1 MASNMRDLERL
12 LQKGRKSSRRVP
24 VKAGSWLSNAMKSV
38 GYSSMDILN
47 DMMPNTVA
55 LGQSAAQSATDIKD
69 SIRNLGSQRGKL
81 KSAFNGSIYGQLTKE
96 AIQNTIADFK
106 SGDFYN
112 RSRELE
118 YAEKAMTSDDD
129 DFDFGFD
136 DDFDDT
142 EDFDANLD
150 SDDDGASVS
159 INRSH
164 KGRNEATRI
173 TLVNNIGPDSAIVKA
188 TELQTQVTA
197 KGVGILVDAGKA
209 NTQVSL
215 AIMNRIGSDVNR
227 GMTVINQT
235 ISDTGTTIASSIDKF
250 SAISGKY
257 YDDSLALYTRMA
269 DSLDIIKQ
277 QTAVGA
283 AASAIRDAKDVP
295 NVLDM
300 FSGGTISIS
309 DYKKFVRKNF
319 GNWVDN
325 SFVASQVKNMLE
337 DTDTLG
343 SIIQSPLRSIAKNI
357 AEQFIPNMVQR
368 SMKEFDRSVGEFAV
382 TALTKLGSQEDSSNP
397 IISALASIF
406 GIRNKMNTRVDK
418 RNYEKGAVPFDGIT
432 HRTIND
438 VIPTYLRQ
446 IASALTGKEEFAFDY
461 NEGVYRSLS
470 EIKEKHKSDLEYEK
484 LSPFSTDISQ
494 FNEMLSKTYTAATKE
509 QLSAI
514 ENDFKTFLSKMVDV
528 GGIPNYR
535 KKAGRGDFGEI
546 TDYISEL
553 LDMPNDRRSADII
566 RNALEGRY
574 KAGLGSENIRMFGR
588 SVQEARN
595 NVSRMT
601 AEREANQLKYND
613 NLIDNGLE
621 SFDNATMRLKR
632 KGYYGNT
639 RVSDSRG
646 PLADKYGHKPTYYL
660 REILKT
666 LTGGIS
672 VNVIGSTSPNNGSS
686 PSDLYTSLIDE
697 EQNQFRRERAIVNTT
712 SEATRIKDLDGG
724 KLDLDSDVDFNDE
737 TMTAN
742 SQRYFSGVVDEERGT
757 RKKSIFEKFSN
768 APGTIGKWM
777 RGISATINKSS
788 AIAQTSLNT
797 ANEFIYTIL
806 FGNEKGRKGLGAAF
820 DYIWAGM
827 KLQFKKVGTFVNDRI
842 LKPIDDLLFGDNGIV
857 TKLKQ
862 SEVFKGF
869 KDKASKVKDRI
880 SGALFGKKIENP
892 DGTTGYEGGLL
903 SNTLN
908 ELKDVGTRVKESI
921 VGKKGPD
928 GKSLPIE
935 KDNSVFGN
943 LKKIGLRISDSIYTT
958 LGLDDK
964 GKGGGRL
971 SIREAAAT
979 GLKSVWSH
987 TKNRFDEWTDL
998 LLGERTKGDKINT
1011 VKDGVT
1017 SFANEMK
1024 GKSGKLGAGA
1034 VLGAVGTGLLSGK
1047 LGILGSIFLP
1057 GGPIGG
1063 ALLGTGIAMIT
1074 QSNTLKDKLFGP
1086 TDADGKRTG
1095 GIISKEIID
1104 FVSDNKTGIKLGAFA
1119 GLASSFGLL
1128 PAMFFPGGPIGGA
1141 LAGGAISLAHKA
1153 GLFNTMLYGVD
1164 GDKNNPT
1171 GGLTKKFKD
1180 IFGKSKNLKGL
1191 ALDASMG
1198 AGLGIMGSFFLPG
1211 GPIVG
1216 AMLGSAASIAMNTE
1230 KFKSMLFGNV
1240 NEETG
1245 KREGGLFGRFKGYM
1259 DKKIF
1264 NPLAKTIETAQAD
1277 FMFFVKD
1284 KMVRPLA
1291 SAIAPITNKFTEAG
1305 EYVASSFKDMVSGIG
1320 KKFYDTVTK
1329 PLGDTIDK
1337 WIITPLK
1344 KIATGIFGMVTR
1356 VIGSIISAP
1365 FRAIGWIGQ
1374 SIFASDKRRG
1384 ANEASVERSKQAW
1397 GDAKTAFATSRE
1409 NAGGGVKGLFSGL
1422 WSGAKAL
1429 GSGNIAAF
1437 SKETREAGR
1446 WGWRGAGRYATPDK
1460 NPKSIDNQLKEQYAS
1475 EHERRLAEINAKYS
1489 DGNWKKKQ
1497 SKLNKAKP
1505 GTIAGVQS
1513 EVSNLSEPLDKID
1526 NNTTTSADEATK
1538 ISSKIDTV
1546 INNEND
1552 HSSKTNNLLDNIK
1565 NILSGISTKIKAS
1578 TFGDSDGEEYE
1589 LGQGSIPNKKA
1600 SKNKAPRVNRT
1611 KLSRPI
1617 TFSSSTNG
1625 KYESSE
1631 SSTSDYESIGF
1642 NDGSRKNQKAQTKI
1656 ASNVSD
1662 IADSVHGQL
1671 NGVGSNVNKIY
1682 RLLLKHFGE
1691 RDEDIKGDNNKT
1703 YQGFFGKLRTKF
1715 NRPLKALKGLTLA
1728 PFIAVRDIGFGMF
1741 ESVKNAAG
1749 SIVRGATSFA
1759 TGVGKA
1765 ALSIL
1770 EIPVNI
1776 TRLMVNITKMIG
1788 PAIGNALFQ
1797 TVKLV
1802 GDGLHLAATTLISG
1816 VASIGRTM
1824 FNAAKGFGEFV
1835 GTTLAGVGNLL
1846 WGAGK
1851 LGGRVL
1857 GGAGKVLQGGAGLL
1871 GGLLGGAGSAL
1882 FGIGSAIGSRV
1893 GGAINSVK
1901 MRMLKSKAKPV
1912 YVVGGVLDQVRV
1924 VDDVTHVNGFGD
1936 KSVKLFEKMA
1946 LLASGKLGTAVGRG
1960 GSGSQPM
1967 NLTLFGNTGKKIKE
1981 ENELTTRIAENSEDA
1996 IRAKQAVDDKAAQ
2009 DAEYRTKVTT
2019 ALSNLNTTTETHHSV
2034 WSSIFGLK
2042 GILTGALILLAPLII
2057 KNFSK
2062 IAGWIGNAVAKAV
2075 PAIVKTL
2082 ANSLRSIFYKNSGSG
2097 NGFELGKNGTVVL
2110 DENGVPSIAETGDT
2124 SALGSIGNL
2133 IMPKRTIIDSR
2144 TGKAH
2149 NVREWTHLS
2158 GAMVNATRGKAS
2170 KLAKKGIKL
2179 YNVAKG
2185 SKAAKWAGSAI
2196 ASGKSI
2202 VGQGKA
2208 WQTAYSSLKA
2218 AGVDNAAK
2226 YATDTIGGG
2235 RLGKVMTMANTGAES
2250 LTKIAGKAKDKV
2262 VTAAKSNGTISK
2274 FIDLAKE
2281 AVSFLKT
2288 KIDDFLLKHN
2298 SKMGGK
2304 LAQWLGKMTT
2314 SLSEKVVSKFG
2325 PKITSVMAKLST
2337 AASTLLLSDVAWG
2350 ALGALNANPAQV
2362 FQVNKKDVDW
2372 KMQLIARFWKGIMS
2386 TSFFSIIDLVIQIVS
2401 SLLGFDLGS
2410 ELCVQMYKLISS
2422 DKKDAKLDASREKFK
2437 EEYDTYSQEEYAA
2450 YVENAKKN
2458 GESYMSYEEFMQSG
2472 LGTKFEDYNARE
2484 NRTVVKKVMDGASVV
2499 GGGIVKGAKAVVTAP
2514 VKLAKAVGS
2523 GIKSAGT
2530 GVASAFKNAFTGAK
2544 DPASKVMGIL
2554 SGKDSSGSM
2563 AQDAADAVVSA
2574 TLAPLNF
2581 VTSGLRNALG
2591 FVSKSMGDMD
2601 KVSKDVDDAA
2611 DVFATDVNGNNYFK
2625 SKAKTN
2631 TFSGLVS
2638 NMMFSVLRG
2647 TMSPLF
2653 FLKTGLSGDK
2663 NKTSIFGKLK
2673 NAGSWLLDKLGFGKK
2688 TNVDETGGSGGFGGD
2703 VYFSQNDPRIAN
2715 APYKLSDG
2723 RYDTMGN
2730 RGCGPTAM
2738 AMVANSVGGRGLDPL
2753 SMANDATKAGFS
2765 TDVGTTPGFFD
2776 YEANK
2781 LGIGSSRMPAS
2792 KSNISTSLSSGN
2804 PVIIQGSDTNPNSPF
2819 TPQGHYVVG
2828 TKVDGDRVAIK
2839 DPRGPQYSGLYDINT
2854 VTSGASN
2861 MWSFG
2866 GKGGVTGIRY
2876 GRKRKGGFGGLTAEA
2891 VVKVAAGEI
2900 GYIEKAS
2907 NSQLDDKTANPGDA
2921 NYTKYGVVTGTNGD
2935 YWCASFVCWCFMQ
2948 AAGSKQAATAALCG
2962 GFSAACNS
2970 MMNAFKTAQRFD
2982 KTPRVGDCIFF
2993 VGTRHGGAN
3002 HIGIVCGI
3010 DDQNVY
3016 TIEGNTS
3023 GGSTVVDN
3031 GGCVAAKQYPLN
3043 YAKILGY
3050 GHPVFDTAVSS
3061 TFNGLTDLSKGN
3073 TNGTTTVST
3082 NNTGTSTSSN
3092 TLSTGGIA
3100 SIGEFL
3106 SGYANAFMS
3115 PLLKSFGFNTDDSI
3129 DSTSTDVS
3137 STVSTNG
3144 TGTSDITY
3152 SAGDDY
3158 IGKYVRKYESGSKG
3172 SAMISSG
3179 TGDHGGVSFGTYQFP
3194 SNRQSVTESGNLPA
3208 FWNKYYASQYPGVKP
3223 GDNDAFKK
3231 AWLDAVNKDP
3241 EAFSKRE
3248 HEFIASKYYTP
3259 ISAALKTN
3267 GVGDPTSY
3275 DRGAQEAAWSS
3286 AVQYGPT
3293 KAAGLFKDSGVNTS
3307 MDPKT
3312 FITKLYD
3319 YKQANV
3325 PMNFKSSSTSVQ
3337 KSIVQRFGNEKND
3350 LLQLAGNKPIQ
3361 PSSGGMG
3368 GMGGYPMAKYKQMTL
3383 GGYGTSVKGLAT
3395 PNYTKAPILGG
3406 FGGAWDTASVS
3417 RVIALLE
3424 RIAGDMTSTSEGID
3438 SLNSKDFT
3446 SSSYSNNSKSTTNHN
3461 TVNAADKSANVP
3473 VNGKDRSGYA
3483 LAKQLAKG
3491 TFAFS

>member
-1 MASNMRDLERL
+1 MASNMKDLERL

-24 VKAGSWLSNAMKSV
+24 VKAGSWLSNAIKSV
-38 GYSSMDILN
+38 GYSSMDIIK
-47 DMMPNTVA
+47 DMMPNTVE

-69 SIRNLGSQRGKL
+69 SIRNLGTQRGKL
-81 KSAFNGSIYGQLTKE
+81 KSAFNESIYGQLTKE

-112 RSRELE
+112 RSRELA
-118 YAEKAMTSDDD
+118 YAEKAMEFDDD

-142 EDFDANLD
+142 EDFDANLE

-215 AIMNRIGSDVNR
+215 AIMNRIGNDVNK

-309 DYKKFVRKNF
+309 DYKKFVKKNF
-319 GNWVDN
+319 SNWVDN
-325 SFVASQVKNMLE
+325 DFVASQVKNMLFE
-337 DTDTLG
+337 QTDTLG
-343 SIIQSPLRSIAKNI
+343 SIVQIPLRSIAKNI

-368 SMKEFDRSVGEFAV
+368 SMKEFDRSVGEFAI
-382 TALTKLGSQEDSSNP
+382 TALTKLGSREDSSNP
-397 IISALASIF
+397 VLSALASIF

-418 RNYEKGAVPFDGIT
+418 RNYEKGPVPFDGIT

-461 NEGVYRSLS
+461 NEGVYRTLS

-484 LSPFSTDISQ
+484 LSPFSTDIGQ
-494 FNEMLSKTYTAATKE
+494 FNEMLSKTYTAATEE
-509 QLSAI
+509 QLTAI
-514 ENDFKTFLSKMVDV
+514 ENDFKTFLSRMVDV

-535 KKAGRGDFGEI
+535 KKAGKGDFGEI

-574 KAGLGSENIRMFGR
+574 RAGLGSENIRMFGR

-601 AEREANQLKYND
+601 SEREANQLKYND

-621 SFDNATMRLKR
+621 SFNNATIRLKR
-632 KGYYGNT
+632 KGYYGGT

-666 LTGGIS
+666 LTGGIN
-672 VNVIGSTSPNNGSS
+672 VNVLGNTGDTTPGGGSS
-686 PSDLYTSLIDE
+686 PTGLYNDLLNE
-697 EQNQFRRERAIVNTT
+697 EQNQFRRERSIVHITP
-712 SEATRIKDLDGG
+712 EATRIKDLDNG

-737 TMTAN
+737 TMLTN

-757 RKKSIFEKFSN
+757 RKKSIFEKFST

-788 AIAQTSLNT
+788 SIAQTTLNT

-806 FGNEKGRKGLGAAF
+806 FGNDKGRKGLGAAF

-827 KLQFKKVGTFVNDRI
+827 KLQFKKVGTFVDDKI
-842 LKPIDDLLFGDNGIV
+842 LKPIDNMLFGDNGIV

-862 SEVFKGF
+862 SEIFKGF
-869 KDKASKVKDRI
+869 KDKASKIKDKV
-880 SGALFGKKIENP
+880 SGVFFGEKIKNP
-892 DGTTGYEGGLL
+892 DGSIGYDGGLF

-921 VGKKGPD
+921 IGKKGPD

-935 KDNSVFGN
+935 QDNSVFGN
-943 LKKIGLRISDSIYTT
+943 LKKIGLRLSDSIHTT
-958 LGLDDK
+958 LGLDNK
-964 GKGGGRL
+964 GKDGKRL
-971 SIREAAAT
+971 SFREAAST

-987 TKNRFDEWTDL
+987 TKKRFDEWTDL
-998 LLGERTKGDKINT
+998 LLGEKTKGDKINT

-1063 ALLGTGIAMIT
+1063 ALLGTGIAMVT

-1086 TDADGKRTG
+1086 VDEDGKRTG
-1095 GIISKEIID
+1095 GIITKEIID

-1119 GLASSFGLL
+1119 GLTSSFGLL

-1180 IFGKSKNLKGL
+1180 VFGKNKNLKGL

-1230 KFKSMLFGNV
+1230 KFKSMLFGEV
-1240 NEETG
+1240 DEETG
-1245 KREGGLFGRFKGYM
+1245 KRNGGLFGRFKGYM
-1259 DKKIF
+1259 DKKILT
-1264 NPLAKTIETAQAD
+1264 PLAKTVETAQAD

-1305 EYVASSFKDMVSGIG
+1305 EYVASSFKDMVSDIG
-1320 KKFYDTVTK
+1320 KKFHDTVTK

-1344 KIATGIFGMVTR
+1344 KIASGIFGAVTH
-1356 VIGSIISAP
+1356 VIGSVISSP
-1365 FRAIGWIGQ
+1365 FRTIGWIGQ
-1374 SIFASDKRRG
+1374 SIFAGDKRRG

-1397 GDAKTAFATSRE
+1397 EDAKTAFATSRA
-1409 NAGGGVKGLFSGL
+1409 NAGGGIKGLFSGL

-1429 GSGNIAAF
+1429 GSGNMAAL

-1475 EHERRLAEINAKYS
+1475 EHEKRLAEINAKYS
-1489 DGNWKKKQ
+1489 DGNWEKKQ

-1505 GTIAGVQS
+1505 GTVAGVQA
-1513 EVSNLSEPLDKID
+1513 EVSNLSKPLDKID
-1526 NNTTTSADEATK
+1526 NNTTTSADETTK
-1538 ISSKIDTV
+1538 ISSKIDTI

-1552 HSSKTNNLLDNIK
+1552 HGNETNNLLDNIK
-1565 NILSGISTKIKAS
+1565 NILSGISSKIKGSSFNEANIEHDQLQNKGTS
-1578 TFGDSDGEEYE
+1578 EFVHGSLAEPKPRNQFDYVRRDSLQNTSIKYSFEKNEYDDD
-1589 LGQGSIPNKKA
+1589 
-1600 SKNKAPRVNRT
+1600 PRLT
-1611 KLSRPI
+1611 
-1617 TFSSSTNG
+1617 
-1625 KYESSE
+1625 
-1631 SSTSDYESIGF
+1631 F
-1642 NDGSRKNQKAQTKI
+1642 NDRLLGKRPGKNIQRSQTNI
-1656 ASNVSD
+1656 ASNVND

-1691 RDEDIKGDNNKT
+1691 RDEDIEGDNNKT

-1728 PFIAVRDIGFGMF
+1728 PFIAVRDIGLGMF
-1741 ESVKNAAG
+1741 ESVKSAAG
-1749 SIVRGATSFA
+1749 AIVHGATSLV
-1759 TGVGKA
+1759 TGIGKA
-1765 ALSIL
+1765 ASSLL

-1788 PAIGNALFQ
+1788 PAIGNVLFQ
-1797 TVKLV
+1797 TVKLI

-1816 VASIGRTM
+1816 VASIGRTL

-1871 GGLLGGAGSAL
+1871 GSLLGGAGNAL

-1893 GGAINSVK
+1893 GGTINSVK
-1901 MRMLKSKAKPV
+1901 MKMLKSKAKPV
-1912 YVVGGVLDQVRV
+1912 YVVGGVLDQVKV

-1936 KSVKLFEKMA
+1936 KSVKLFEKIA
-1946 LLASGKLGTAVGRG
+1946 LIASGKLGTAVGRG
-1960 GSGSQPM
+1960 GSGSQRM
-1967 NLTLFGNTGKKIKE
+1967 NLTLFGNDGRKIKE
-1981 ENELTTRIAENSEDA
+1981 ENELATRIAENSEDA
-1996 IRAKQAVDDKAAQ
+1996 IRAKQAIDDKAAE
-2009 DAEYRTKVTT
+2009 DAEYRTKVTS
-2019 ALSNLNTTTETHHSV
+2019 ALSNLNATTETHHSI
-2034 WSSIFGLK
+2034 WNSIFGLK
-2042 GILTGALILLAPLII
+2042 GILTGALILFAPFIL

-2062 IAGWIGNAVAKAV
+2062 IAGWIANAVVKAI
-2075 PAIVKTL
+2075 PGIVKGL

-2097 NGFELGKNGTVVL
+2097 SGFELGKNGTVVL
-2110 DENGVPSIAETGDT
+2110 DENGVPSVAETSET
-2124 SALGSIGNL
+2124 SAIGAVGNL
-2133 IMPKRTIIDSR
+2133 LMPTRTIIDSR

-2149 NVREWTHLS
+2149 NVREWTQLS
-2158 GAMVNATRGKAS
+2158 GAMVNAAR
-2170 KLAKKGIKL
+2170 AKTVKIPR
-2179 YNVAKG
+2179 
-2185 SKAAKWAGSAI
+2185 AI
-2196 ASGKSI
+2196 VK
-2202 VGQGKA
+2202 GKA
-2208 WQTAYSSLKA
+2208 WQTAYKTYKA
-2218 AGVDNAAK
+2218 SGIKNAAK
-2226 YATDTIGGG
+2226 IATKDIDNKKIGT
-2235 RLGKVMTMANTGAES
+2235 VMTVANKGAES
-2250 LTKIAGKAKDKV
+2250 LTKIAGKAKDKI
-2262 VTAAKSNGTISK
+2262 VTAANSGGVISK
-2274 FIDLAKE
+2274 FIDLAKK
-2281 AVSFLKT
+2281 AVTFLKT

-2304 LAQWLGKMTT
+2304 LSQLLGKMTS
-2314 SLSEKVVSKFG
+2314 SLSEKVVKRFG
-2325 PKITSVMAKLST
+2325 PKVAQVMSKLSA

-2350 ALGALNANPAQV
+2350 ALGALNTNPAQV

-2386 TSFFSIIDLVIQIVS
+2386 TGTGAIIDLVIQIAS

-2437 EEYDTYSQEEYAA
+2437 EEYDAYSQEEYAA
-2450 YVENAKKN
+2450 YVENAQKN

-2472 LGTKFEDYNARE
+2472 LGTKFEDYNSRE
-2484 NRTVVKKVMDGASVV
+2484 NKTVVKKIMDGASVV
-2499 GGGIVKGAKAVVTAP
+2499 GGGLVKGTKAVIGAP
-2514 VKLAKAVGS
+2514 VKLAKAAGS

-2530 GVASAFKNAFTGAK
+2530 GAISAFKNAFTGEK

-2554 SGKDSSGSM
+2554 SGKDRSGNL

-2631 TFSGLVS
+2631 TFSGLIS

-2776 YEANK
+2776 YEASK
-2781 LGIGSSRMPAS
+2781 LGISSSRMPAS

-2839 DPRGPQYSGLYDINT
+2839 DPRGPQYSGLYDINA

-2866 GKGGVTGIRY
+2866 GKGGIRY
-2876 GRKRKGGFGGLTAEA
+2876 GKKRKGGFGGLTAEA

-2907 NSQLDDKTANPGDA
+2907 NSQLDDKTANSGDA

-3002 HIGIVCGI
+3002 HVGIVCGI

-3073 TNGTTTVST
+3073 TIGTTTVST
-3082 NNTGTSTSSN
+3082 NNTGTSTSSD

-3106 SGYANAFMS
+3106 SGYANAFMT

-3129 DSTSTDVS
+3129 DSTSTNTS
-3137 STVSTNG
+3137 STVSTND

-3152 SAGDDY
+3152 SSGDDY

-3194 SNRQSVTESGNLPA
+3194 SNRQSITESGNLPA

-3293 KAAGLFKDSGVNTS
+3293 KAAELFKDSGVNTS

-3325 PMNFKSSSTSVQ
+3325 PTNFKSSSTSVQ

-3368 GMGGYPMAKYKQMTL
+3368 GMGGYPMSKYKQMTS

-3406 FGGAWDTASVS
+3406 FGGVWDTASVT

-3424 RIAGDMTSTSEGID
+3424 RIANDMTSTSEGID

-3446 SSSYSNNSKSTTNHN
+3446 NSSYNNNSKLTTNHN
-3461 TVNAADKSANVP
+3461 TVNAADKSANMP
-3473 VNGKDRSGYA
+3473 VSGKDRSGYA

>member
-1 MASNMRDLERL
+1 MKDLERL
-12 LQKGRKSSRRVP
+12 LQKGIKSSRRVP
-24 VKAGSWLSNAMKSV
+24 VKAGSWLSNAIKSV
-38 GYSSMDILN
+38 GYSSMDIIK
-47 DMMPNTVA
+47 DMMPNTVE

-69 SIRNLGSQRGKL
+69 SIRNLGTQRGKL
-81 KSAFNGSIYGQLTKE
+81 KSAFNESIYGQLTKE

-112 RSRELE
+112 RSRELA
-118 YAEKAMTSDDD
+118 YAEKAMEFDDD

-136 DDFDDT
+136 DDFDST
-142 EDFDANLD
+142 EDFDANLE

-188 TELQTQVTA
+188 TELQTQVAA

-215 AIMNRIGSDVNR
+215 AIMNRIGNDVNK

-309 DYKKFVRKNF
+309 DYKKFVKKNF

-325 SFVASQVKNMLE
+325 DFVASQVKNALFE
-337 DTDTLG
+337 QTDTLG
-343 SIIQSPLRSIAKNI
+343 SIVQIPLRSIAKNI

-368 SMKEFDRSVGEFAV
+368 SMKELDRSVGEFTI
-382 TALTKLGSQEDSSNP
+382 TALTKLGSQEDSANP
-397 IISALASIF
+397 VLSALASIF
-406 GIRNKMNTRVDK
+406 GIRNKMNTKVDK
-418 RNYEKGAVPFDGIT
+418 RNYEKGPVPFDGIT

-461 NEGVYRSLS
+461 NEGAYRTLS

-494 FNEMLSKTYTAATKE
+494 FNEMLSKTYTAATEE
-509 QLSAI
+509 QLTAI
-514 ENDFKTFLSKMVDV
+514 ENDFKTFLSRMVDV

-535 KKAGRGDFGEI
+535 KKVGKGDFGEI

-566 RNALEGRY
+566 RNALEGRHR
-574 KAGLGSENIRMFGR
+574 AGLGSENIRMFGR

-601 AEREANQLKYND
+601 SEREANQLKYND

-621 SFDNATMRLKR
+621 YFDNATIHLKR
-632 KGYYGNT
+632 KGYYGGT

-646 PLADKYGHKPTYYL
+646 PLVDKYGHKPTYYL

-666 LTGGIS
+666 LTGGIN
-672 VNVIGSTSPNNGSS
+672 VNVLGNTGGITPGDGSS
-686 PSDLYTSLIDE
+686 PTGLYNDLLDE
-697 EQNQFRRERAIVNTT
+697 EQNQFRRERSIMHTT
-712 SEATRIKDLDGG
+712 PEATRIKDLDSG

-737 TMTAN
+737 TMITN

-757 RKKSIFEKFSN
+757 RKKSIFEKFST

-788 AIAQTSLNT
+788 AIAQTTLNT

-806 FGNEKGRKGLGAAF
+806 FGGDKGRKGLGAAF

-827 KLQFKKVGTFVNDRI
+827 KLQFKKVGTFVNDKI
-842 LKPIDDLLFGDNGIV
+842 LKPIDDILFGDNGII

-862 SEVFKGF
+862 SEIFKGF
-869 KDKASKVKDRI
+869 KDKASRIKDKV
-880 SGALFGKKIENP
+880 SGIFFGKKIKNP
-892 DGTTGYEGGLL
+892 DGSVGYDGGLF

-908 ELKDVGTRVKESI
+908 ELKDVGVRVKESI
-921 VGKKGPD
+921 VGKKGSD

-935 KDNSVFGN
+935 QDNSVFGN

-958 LGLDDK
+958 LGLDNK

-971 SIREAAAT
+971 SFREAAST

-987 TKNRFDEWTDL
+987 TKKRFDEWTDL
-998 LLGERTKGDKINT
+998 LLGERTEGDKINT

-1063 ALLGTGIAMIT
+1063 ALLGTGIAMVT

-1086 TDADGKRTG
+1086 VDEDGKRTG

-1104 FVSDNKTGIKLGAFA
+1104 FVGDNKTGIKLGAFA
-1119 GLASSFGLL
+1119 GLVSSFGLL

-1141 LAGGAISLAHKA
+1141 LAGGAISLAHRA

-1164 GDKNNPT
+1164 GDKDNPT

-1180 IFGKSKNLKGL
+1180 VFGKNKNLKGL

-1216 AMLGSAASIAMNTE
+1216 AMLGSATSIAMNTE
-1230 KFKSMLFGNV
+1230 KFKSMLFGEV
-1240 NEETG
+1240 DEETG
-1245 KREGGLFGRFKGYM
+1245 KRNGGLFGRFKGYM
-1259 DKKIF
+1259 DKKILT
-1264 NPLAKTIETAQAD
+1264 PLAKTVEMAQAD

-1291 SAIAPITNKFTEAG
+1291 TAIAPITNKFTEAG
-1305 EYVASSFKDMVSGIG
+1305 EYVASSFKDMVSDIG
-1320 KKFYDTVTK
+1320 KKFHDTVTK

-1344 KIATGIFGMVTR
+1344 KIAGGIFGVVTR
-1356 VIGSIISAP
+1356 VIGSVISSP

-1374 SIFASDKRRG
+1374 SIFVGDKRRG
-1384 ANEASVERSKQAW
+1384 ANEASVDRSKQAW
-1397 GDAKTAFATSRE
+1397 GDAKTAFATSRA
-1409 NAGGGVKGLFSGL
+1409 NAGGGIKGVLSGL

-1429 GSGNIAAF
+1429 GSGNIAAL

-1446 WGWRGAGRYATPDK
+1446 WGWRGAGRYASPDK

-1475 EHERRLAEINAKYS
+1475 EHEKRLAEINAKYS
-1489 DGNWKKKQ
+1489 NGNWKKKQ

-1505 GTIAGVQS
+1505 GTVAGVQA
-1513 EVSNLSEPLDKID
+1513 EVSNLSKPLDKID
-1526 NNTTTSADEATK
+1526 NNTNTSAGETTK

-1552 HSSKTNNLLDNIK
+1552 HSSKTNSLLDNIK
-1565 NILSGISTKIKAS
+1565 NILSGILSKIKGSSFSATDNEYS
-1578 TFGDSDGEEYE
+1578 LSQNKETSRFIRGDLSEPRPKNRFDDIRRDSIRRTLNRFSFDEYDYNSEPKLTFNNQLSARR
-1589 LGQGSIPNKKA
+1589 S
-1600 SKNKAPRVNRT
+1600 NRNEQ
-1611 KLSRPI
+1611 R
-1617 TFSSSTNG
+1617 
-1625 KYESSE
+1625 
-1631 SSTSDYESIGF
+1631 
-1642 NDGSRKNQKAQTKI
+1642 AQTKL
-1656 ASNVSD
+1656 ASNVND

-1703 YQGFFGKLRTKF
+1703 YQGFFGKFKTKF
-1715 NRPLKALKGLTLA
+1715 NRPLKALKGLSLA
-1728 PFIAVRDIGFGMF
+1728 PFIAIRDIGVGMF

-1749 SIVRGATSFA
+1749 AIVRGATSLV
-1759 TGVGKA
+1759 TGIGKA
-1765 ALSIL
+1765 ASSLL

-1816 VASIGRTM
+1816 VASIGRTL

-1871 GGLLGGAGSAL
+1871 GSLLGEAGNVL
-1882 FGIGSAIGSRV
+1882 FGISSAIGSRV
-1893 GGAINSVK
+1893 GGTINSVK
-1901 MRMLKSKAKPV
+1901 MKMLKSKAKPV
-1912 YVVGGVLDQVRV
+1912 YVVGGVLDQVKV

-1936 KSVKLFEKMA
+1936 KSVKLFEKIA
-1946 LLASGKLGTAVGRG
+1946 LIASGKLGTAVGRG
-1960 GSGSQPM
+1960 GSGSQRM
-1967 NLTLFGNTGKKIKE
+1967 NLTLFGNDGRKIKE
-1981 ENELTTRIAENSEDA
+1981 EDELTTRIAENSEDA
-1996 IRAKQAVDDKAAQ
+1996 IRAKQAIDDKAAE
-2009 DAEYRTKVTT
+2009 DAEYRTKVTS
-2019 ALSNLNTTTETHHSV
+2019 ALSNLNATTETHHSI
-2034 WSSIFGLK
+2034 WNSIFGLK
-2042 GILTGALILLAPLII
+2042 GILTGTLILLAPFII

-2062 IAGWIGNAVAKAV
+2062 IAGWIANAVVKV
-2075 PAIVKTL
+2075 IPDIVKGL

-2097 NGFELGKNGTVVL
+2097 SGFELGKNGTVVL
-2110 DENGVPSIAETGDT
+2110 DENGVPSVAESGET
-2124 SALGSIGNL
+2124 SALGAVGNL
-2133 IMPKRTIIDSR
+2133 LMPTRTIVDSR

-2149 NVREWTHLS
+2149 NVREWTQLS
-2158 GAMVNATRGKAS
+2158 GAMVNATRATI
-2170 KLAKKGIKL
+2170 IKIPR
-2179 YNVAKG
+2179 
-2185 SKAAKWAGSAI
+2185 AI
-2196 ASGKSI
+2196 AK
-2202 VGQGKA
+2202 GKA
-2208 WQTAYSSLKA
+2208 WQTAYTTYKA
-2218 AGVDNAAK
+2218 SGIKNAAK
-2226 YATDTIGGG
+2226 IATKDIDNKKIGA
-2235 RLGKVMTMANTGAES
+2235 VMTVANKGAES

-2262 VTAAKSNGTISK
+2262 VTAANSGGVISK
-2274 FIDLAKE
+2274 FIDLAKK
-2281 AVSFLKT
+2281 AVTFLKT

-2304 LAQWLGKMTT
+2304 LSQLLGKMAS
-2314 SLSEKVVSKFG
+2314 SLSEKVVKRFG
-2325 PKITSVMAKLST
+2325 PKVAQVMSKLS
-2337 AASTLLLSDVAWG
+2337 AATSTLLLSDVAWG
-2350 ALGALNANPAQV
+2350 ALGALNTNPAQV

-2386 TSFFSIIDLVIQIVS
+2386 TGTGAIIDLVIQIAS

-2410 ELCVQMYKLISS
+2410 ELCVQIYKLLSFGKS
-2422 DKKDAKLDASREKFK
+2422 DAKLDTSREKFK
-2437 EEYDTYSQEEYAA
+2437 EEYDEYSQEEYAA
-2450 YVENAKKN
+2450 YVENAQKN

-2472 LGTKFEDYNARE
+2472 LGTKFEDYNSRK
-2484 NRTVVKKVMDGASVV
+2484 NRTVVKKIMDGASVV
-2499 GGGIVKGAKAVVTAP
+2499 GNGLVKGTKAVIGAP

-2530 GVASAFKNAFTGAK
+2530 GAISAFKNAFTGEK

-2554 SGKDSSGSM
+2554 SGKNRSGNL

-2591 FVSKSMGDMD
+2591 FVSKSMGDMK
-2601 KVSKDVDDAA
+2601 KVQKDVDDAA
-2611 DVFATDVNGNNYFK
+2611 DVFAPNVNGDNYFK
-2625 SKAKTN
+2625 SNAKTN

-2653 FLKTGLSGDK
+2653 FLKAGLSGDK
-2663 NKTSIFGKLK
+2663 NRTSIFGKLK
-2673 NAGSWLLDKLGFGKK
+2673 NAGNWLLDKLGFGKK
-2688 TNVDETGGSGGFGGD
+2688 NDTNATSLETNGAGDGTTTISNSDMMNNFPYLSQSDSRWGNIPYTVNPGSGQTISSSGCGTTSMAMILRSFGNNVTPVDTSKWSVDHGYRTTNSGTSWGFFNALGKEYNLNTKELPVSSESVATSLSEGKPLIASMKKGHFTKNGHFIVLSGAD
-2703 VYFSQNDPRIAN
+2703 SEGNIMVNDPAGAEGMKRSGIRWPLGTILNEAKRFWSFDKSGKGSIGNIVPAGQIASTADSVVDDTAISKNTITSNTPTDDIASTGIGSIAEFLTGYASAFMKPLLSKLGFSNDDVNTIETATDNTNSDTTSSKISNIDMTGNTN
-2715 APYKLSDG
+2715 AEKVWSFLKSQGYSDAAAAGVLGNMQQESGVDPTKLQDG
-2723 RYDTMGN
+2723 V
-2730 RGCGPTAM
+2730 GPAAGIVQWENYNTKSKRWANM
-2738 AMVANSVGGRGLDPL
+2738 AAYAKSKGKDWTDLQSQLEFMIMELNGDADKYTNSLFAKKGYGSYEDFTKMTDPKL
-2753 SMANDATKAGFS
+2753 ATKAFEN
-2765 TDVGTTPGFFD
+2765 VF
-2776 YEANK
+2776 ERA
-2781 LGIGSSRMPAS
+2781 
-2792 KSNISTSLSSGN
+2792 GN
-2804 PVIIQGSDTNPNSPF
+2804 PELEKRYEYATNF
-2819 TPQGHYVVG
+2819 Y
-2828 TKVDGDRVAIK
+2828 
-2839 DPRGPQYSGLYDINT
+2839 
-2854 VTSGASN
+2854 
-2861 MWSFG
+2861 
-2866 GKGGVTGIRY
+2866 
-2876 GRKRKGGFGGLTAEA
+2876 
-2891 VVKVAAGEI
+2891 
-2900 GYIEKAS
+2900 
-2907 NSQLDDKTANPGDA
+2907 
-2921 NYTKYGVVTGTNGD
+2921 
-2935 YWCASFVCWCFMQ
+2935 
-2948 AAGSKQAATAALCG
+2948 
-2962 GFSAACNS
+2962 
-2970 MMNAFKTAQRFD
+2970 NAFKD
-2982 KTPRVGDCIFF
+2982 KP
-2993 VGTRHGGAN
+2993 
-3002 HIGIVCGI
+3002 
-3010 DDQNVY
+3010 
-3016 TIEGNTS
+3016 
-3023 GGSTVVDN
+3023 
-3031 GGCVAAKQYPLN
+3031 
-3043 YAKILGY
+3043 
-3050 GHPVFDTAVSS
+3050 SS
-3061 TFNGLTDLSKGN
+3061 TPNKAG
-3073 TNGTTTVST
+3073 TTVSEANGAGINVELPT
-3082 NNTGTSTSSN
+3082 ASGT
-3092 TLSTGGIA
+3092 I
-3100 SIGEFL
+3100 
-3106 SGYANAFMS
+3106 
-3115 PLLKSFGFNTDDSI
+3115 P
-3129 DSTSTDVS
+3129 
-3137 STVSTNG
+3137 G
-3144 TGTSDITY
+3144 TGTVFKSYVNPKYDSSTTSDF
-3152 SAGDDY
+3152 G
-3158 IGKYVRKYESGSKG
+3158 GSWDT
-3172 SAMISSG
+3172 I
-3179 TGDHGGVSFGTYQFP
+3179 
-3194 SNRQSVTESGNLPA
+3194 SVT
-3208 FWNKYYASQYPGVKP
+3208 
-3223 GDNDAFKK
+3223 
-3231 AWLDAVNKDP
+3231 
-3241 EAFSKRE
+3241 
-3248 HEFIASKYYTP
+3248 
-3259 ISAALKTN
+3259 
-3267 GVGDPTSY
+3267 
-3275 DRGAQEAAWSS
+3275 
-3286 AVQYGPT
+3286 
-3293 KAAGLFKDSGVNTS
+3293 
-3307 MDPKT
+3307 
-3312 FITKLYD
+3312 
-3319 YKQANV
+3319 
-3325 PMNFKSSSTSVQ
+3325 
-3337 KSIVQRFGNEKND
+3337 
-3350 LLQLAGNKPIQ
+3350 
-3361 PSSGGMG
+3361 
-3368 GMGGYPMAKYKQMTL
+3368 
-3383 GGYGTSVKGLAT
+3383 
-3395 PNYTKAPILGG
+3395 
-3406 FGGAWDTASVS
+3406 

-3424 RIAGDMTSTSEGID
+3424 RIANDMTSTSEGID

-3446 SSSYSNNSKSTTNHN
+3446 SSSYNNNSKLTTNHN
-3461 TVNAADKSANVP
+3461 TVNAADKSANTP
-3473 VNGKDRSGYA
+3473 VSGKDRSGYA

>member
-1 MASNMRDLERL
+1 MASNMKDLERL

-24 VKAGSWLSNAMKSV
+24 VKAGSWLSNAIKSV
-38 GYSSMDILN
+38 GYSSMDIIK
-47 DMMPNTVA
+47 DMMPNTVE

-69 SIRNLGSQRGKL
+69 SIRNLGTQRGKL
-81 KSAFNGSIYGQLTKE
+81 KSAFNESIYGQLTKE

-112 RSRELE
+112 RSRELA
-118 YAEKAMTSDDD
+118 YAEKAMEFDDD

-142 EDFDANLD
+142 EDFDANLE

-215 AIMNRIGSDVNR
+215 AIMNRIGNDVNK

-309 DYKKFVRKNF
+309 DYKKFVKKNF
-319 GNWVDN
+319 SNWVDN
-325 SFVASQVKNMLE
+325 DFVASQVKNMLFE
-337 DTDTLG
+337 QTDTLG
-343 SIIQSPLRSIAKNI
+343 SIVQIPLRSIAKNI

-368 SMKEFDRSVGEFAV
+368 SMKEFDRSVGEFAI
-382 TALTKLGSQEDSSNP
+382 TALTKLGSREDSSNP
-397 IISALASIF
+397 VLSALASIF

-418 RNYEKGAVPFDGIT
+418 RNYEKGPVPFDGIT

-461 NEGVYRSLS
+461 NEGVYRTLS

-484 LSPFSTDISQ
+484 LSPFSTDIGQ
-494 FNEMLSKTYTAATKE
+494 FNEMLSKTYTAATEE
-509 QLSAI
+509 QLTAI
-514 ENDFKTFLSKMVDV
+514 ENDFKTFLSRMVDV

-535 KKAGRGDFGEI
+535 KKAGKGDFGEI

-574 KAGLGSENIRMFGR
+574 RAGLGSENIRMFGR

-601 AEREANQLKYND
+601 SEREANQLKYND

-621 SFDNATMRLKR
+621 SFNNATIRLKR
-632 KGYYGNT
+632 KGYYGGT

-666 LTGGIS
+666 LTGGIN
-672 VNVIGSTSPNNGSS
+672 VNVLGNTGDTTPGGGSS
-686 PSDLYTSLIDE
+686 PTGLYNDLLNE
-697 EQNQFRRERAIVNTT
+697 EQNQFRRERSIVHITP
-712 SEATRIKDLDGG
+712 EATRIKDLDNG

-737 TMTAN
+737 TMLTN

-757 RKKSIFEKFSN
+757 RKKSIFEKFST

-788 AIAQTSLNT
+788 SIAQTTLNT

-806 FGNEKGRKGLGAAF
+806 FGNDKGRKGLGAAF

-827 KLQFKKVGTFVNDRI
+827 KLQFKKVGTFVNDKI
-842 LKPIDDLLFGDNGIV
+842 LKPIDNILFGDNGII

-862 SEVFKGF
+862 SEIFKGF
-869 KDKASKVKDRI
+869 KDKASKIKDKV
-880 SGALFGKKIENP
+880 SGVFFGEKIKNP
-892 DGTTGYEGGLL
+892 DGSIGYNGGLF

-908 ELKDVGTRVKESI
+908 ELKDVGTCVKESI
-921 VGKKGPD
+921 IGKKGPD

-935 KDNSVFGN
+935 QDNSVFGN
-943 LKKIGLRISDSIYTT
+943 LKKIGLRLSDSIHTT
-958 LGLDDK
+958 LGLDNK
-964 GKGGGRL
+964 GKDGKRL
-971 SIREAAAT
+971 SFREAAST

-987 TKNRFDEWTDL
+987 TKKRFDEWTDL
-998 LLGERTKGDKINT
+998 LLGEKTKGDKINT

-1063 ALLGTGIAMIT
+1063 ALLGTGIAMVT

-1086 TDADGKRTG
+1086 VDEDGKRTG
-1095 GIISKEIID
+1095 GIITKEIID

-1180 IFGKSKNLKGL
+1180 IFGKNKNLKGL

-1230 KFKSMLFGNV
+1230 KFKSMLFGEV
-1240 NEETG
+1240 DEETG
-1245 KREGGLFGRFKGYM
+1245 KRNGGLFGRFKGYM
-1259 DKKIF
+1259 DKKILT
-1264 NPLAKTIETAQAD
+1264 PLAKTVETAQAD

-1291 SAIAPITNKFTEAG
+1291 TAIAPITNKFTEAG
-1305 EYVASSFKDMVSGIG
+1305 EYVASSFKDMVSDIG
-1320 KKFYDTVTK
+1320 KKFHDTVTK
-1329 PLGDTIDK
+1329 PLGNTIDK
-1337 WIITPLK
+1337 WIIAPLK
-1344 KIATGIFGMVTR
+1344 KIASGIFGAVTH
-1356 VIGSIISAP
+1356 VIGSVISSP

-1374 SIFASDKRRG
+1374 SIFAGDKRRG

-1397 GDAKTAFATSRE
+1397 GDAKTAFATSRA
-1409 NAGGGVKGLFSGL
+1409 NAGGGIKGLFSGL

-1429 GSGNIAAF
+1429 GSGNMAAL

-1475 EHERRLAEINAKYS
+1475 EHEKRLAEINAKYS
-1489 DGNWKKKQ
+1489 DGNWEKKQ

-1505 GTIAGVQS
+1505 GTVAGVQA
-1513 EVSNLSEPLDKID
+1513 EVSNLSKPLDKID
-1526 NNTTTSADEATK
+1526 NNTTTSADETTK
-1538 ISSKIDTV
+1538 ISSKIDTI

-1552 HSSKTNNLLDNIK
+1552 HGNETNNLLDNIK
-1565 NILSGISTKIKAS
+1565 NILSGISSKIKGSSFNEANIEHDQLQNKGTS
-1578 TFGDSDGEEYE
+1578 EFVHGSLAEPKPRNQFDYVRRDSLQNTSIKYSFEKNEYDDD
-1589 LGQGSIPNKKA
+1589 
-1600 SKNKAPRVNRT
+1600 PRLT
-1611 KLSRPI
+1611 
-1617 TFSSSTNG
+1617 
-1625 KYESSE
+1625 
-1631 SSTSDYESIGF
+1631 F
-1642 NDGSRKNQKAQTKI
+1642 NDRLLGKRPGKNIQRSQTNI
-1656 ASNVSD
+1656 ASNVND

-1682 RLLLKHFGE
+1682 RLL
-1691 RDEDIKGDNNKT
+1691 
-1703 YQGFFGKLRTKF
+1703 
-1715 NRPLKALKGLTLA
+1715 
-1728 PFIAVRDIGFGMF
+1728 
-1741 ESVKNAAG
+1741 
-1749 SIVRGATSFA
+1749 
-1759 TGVGKA
+1759 
-1765 ALSIL
+1765 
-1770 EIPVNI
+1770 
-1776 TRLMVNITKMIG
+1776 
-1788 PAIGNALFQ
+1788 
-1797 TVKLV
+1797 
-1802 GDGLHLAATTLISG
+1802 
-1816 VASIGRTM
+1816 GR
-1824 FNAAKGFGEFV
+1824 
-1835 GTTLAGVGNLL
+1835 
-1846 WGAGK
+1846 
-1851 LGGRVL
+1851 
-1857 GGAGKVLQGGAGLL
+1857 
-1871 GGLLGGAGSAL
+1871 
-1882 FGIGSAIGSRV
+1882 
-1893 GGAINSVK
+1893 
-1901 MRMLKSKAKPV
+1901 
-1912 YVVGGVLDQVRV
+1912 
-1924 VDDVTHVNGFGD
+1924 
-1936 KSVKLFEKMA
+1936 
-1946 LLASGKLGTAVGRG
+1946 
-1960 GSGSQPM
+1960 
-1967 NLTLFGNTGKKIKE
+1967 KIKE
-1981 ENELTTRIAENSEDA
+1981 ENELATRIAENSEDA
-1996 IRAKQAVDDKAAQ
+1996 IRAKQAIDDKAAE
-2009 DAEYRTKVTT
+2009 DAEYRTKVTS
-2019 ALSNLNTTTETHHSV
+2019 ALSNLNATTETHHSI
-2034 WSSIFGLK
+2034 WNSIFGLK
-2042 GILTGALILLAPLII
+2042 GILTGALILFAPFIL

-2062 IAGWIGNAVAKAV
+2062 IAGWIANAVVKAI
-2075 PAIVKTL
+2075 PGIVKGL

-2097 NGFELGKNGTVVL
+2097 SGFELGKNGTVVL
-2110 DENGVPSIAETGDT
+2110 DENGVPSVAETSET
-2124 SALGSIGNL
+2124 SAIGAVGNL
-2133 IMPKRTIIDSR
+2133 LMPTRTIIDSR

-2149 NVREWTHLS
+2149 NVREWTQLS
-2158 GAMVNATRGKAS
+2158 GAMVNAAR
-2170 KLAKKGIKL
+2170 AKTVKIPR
-2179 YNVAKG
+2179 
-2185 SKAAKWAGSAI
+2185 AI
-2196 ASGKSI
+2196 VK
-2202 VGQGKA
+2202 GKA
-2208 WQTAYSSLKA
+2208 WQTAYNTYKA
-2218 AGVDNAAK
+2218 SGIKNAAK
-2226 YATDTIGGG
+2226 IATKDIDNKKIGT
-2235 RLGKVMTMANTGAES
+2235 VMTVANKGAES
-2250 LTKIAGKAKDKV
+2250 LTKIAGKAKDKI
-2262 VTAAKSNGTISK
+2262 VTAANSGGVISK
-2274 FIDLAKE
+2274 FIDLAKK
-2281 AVSFLKT
+2281 AVTFLKT

-2304 LAQWLGKMTT
+2304 LSQLLGKMTS
-2314 SLSEKVVSKFG
+2314 SLSEKVVKRFG
-2325 PKITSVMAKLST
+2325 PKVAQVMSKLSA

-2350 ALGALNANPAQV
+2350 ALGALNTNPAQV

-2386 TSFFSIIDLVIQIVS
+2386 TGTGAIIDLVIQIAS

-2410 ELCVQMYKLISS
+2410 ELCVQMYKVLPFGKS
-2422 DKKDAKLDASREKFK
+2422 DAKLDASREKFK
-2437 EEYDTYSQEEYAA
+2437 EEYDAYSQEEYAA
-2450 YVENAKKN
+2450 YVENAQKN

-2472 LGTKFEDYNARE
+2472 LGTKFEDYNSRE
-2484 NRTVVKKVMDGASVV
+2484 NKTVVKKIMDGASVV
-2499 GGGIVKGAKAVVTAP
+2499 GGGLVKGTKAVIGAP
-2514 VKLAKAVGS
+2514 VKLAKAAGS

-2530 GVASAFKNAFTGAK
+2530 GAISAFKNAFTGEK

-2554 SGKDSSGSM
+2554 SGKDRSGNL

-2631 TFSGLVS
+2631 TFSGLIS

-2776 YEANK
+2776 YEASK

-2839 DPRGPQYSGLYDINT
+2839 DPRGPQYSGLYDINA

-2866 GKGGVTGIRY
+2866 GKGGIRY
-2876 GRKRKGGFGGLTAEA
+2876 GKKRKGGFGGLTAEA

-2907 NSQLDDKTANPGDA
+2907 NSQLDDKTANSGDA

-3002 HIGIVCGI
+3002 HVGIVCGI

-3073 TNGTTTVST
+3073 TIGTTTVST
-3082 NNTGTSTSSN
+3082 NNTGTSTSSD

-3129 DSTSTDVS
+3129 DSTSTNTS
-3137 STVSTNG
+3137 STVSTND

-3152 SAGDDY
+3152 SSGDDY

-3194 SNRQSVTESGNLPA
+3194 SNRQSITESGNLPA

-3293 KAAGLFKDSGVNTS
+3293 KAAELFKDSGVNTS

-3325 PMNFKSSSTSVQ
+3325 PTNFKSSSTSVQ

-3368 GMGGYPMAKYKQMTL
+3368 GMGGYPMSKYKQMTS

-3406 FGGAWDTASVS
+3406 FGGVWDTASVT

-3424 RIAGDMTSTSEGID
+3424 RIANDMTSTSEGID

-3446 SSSYSNNSKSTTNHN
+3446 NSSYNNNSKLTTNHN
-3461 TVNAADKSANVP
+3461 TVNAADKSANMP
-3473 VNGKDRSGYA
+3473 VSGKDRSGYA